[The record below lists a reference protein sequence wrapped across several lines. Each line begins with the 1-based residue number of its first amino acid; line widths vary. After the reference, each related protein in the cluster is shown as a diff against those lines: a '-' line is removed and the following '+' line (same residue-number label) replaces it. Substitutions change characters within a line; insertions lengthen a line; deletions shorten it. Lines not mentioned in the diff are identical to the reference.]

1 MIDGIL
7 YTIAV
12 QIGMGLQDTV
22 RMIQESPLRGSFA
35 VGVLLGFIVWMAITN
50 EREFKLERAAAP
62 PAPPPAP
69 PSAPLGAE
77 EEQPV
82 VIVKNS
88 KQAREEKLL
97 AWGLNK

>member
-12 QIGMGLQDTV
+12 QIGMGLQDTA
-22 RMIQESPLRGSFA
+22 RMIQKNPVCGSLA
-35 VGVLLGFIVWMAITN
+35 VGVVLGFIVWMAITN
-50 EREFKLERAAAP
+50 EQEFKLERAA
-62 PAPPPAP
+62 AP

-82 VIVKNS
+82 IVVKNS

>member
-62 PAPPPAP
+62 P
-69 PSAPLGAE
+69 SAPLGAE